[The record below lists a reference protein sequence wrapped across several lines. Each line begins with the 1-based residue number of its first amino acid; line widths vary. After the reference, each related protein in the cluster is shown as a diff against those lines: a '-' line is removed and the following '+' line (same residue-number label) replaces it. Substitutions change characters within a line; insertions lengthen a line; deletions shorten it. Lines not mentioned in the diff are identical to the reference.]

1 MKAKMTRKI
10 SAILLAGCSFLALPA
25 AQAYEAG
32 DWIIRAGPAGVY
44 PTGEGKIKG
53 IDGSKVEADSAWSL
67 GANFTYMAT
76 KHIDSGPL
84 GVDALDHFRI
94 TALRL
99 AARTSTHQYRLGIR

>member
-1 MKAKMTRKI
+1 
-10 SAILLAGCSFLALPA
+10 LALAAVSTAIVASPA
-25 AQAYEAG
+25 YAEKG
-32 DWIIRAGPAGVY
+32 DVLVRVRAIVVAPNERSGPVTPAF
-44 PTGEGKIKG
+44 P
-53 IDGSKVEADSAWSL
+53 GSKVGVSDSVMPEID
-67 GANFTYMAT
+67 FTYMAT